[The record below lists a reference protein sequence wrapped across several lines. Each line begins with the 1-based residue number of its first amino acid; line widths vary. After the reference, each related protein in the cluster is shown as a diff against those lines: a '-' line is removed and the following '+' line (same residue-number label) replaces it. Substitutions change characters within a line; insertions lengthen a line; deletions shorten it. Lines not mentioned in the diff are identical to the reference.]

1 MVCPH
6 QNSCG
11 LLDLSVG
18 MLETGA
24 CWEVA
29 VRERLCKA
37 SAAKMSEYLS
47 LGEGSECV
55 ITHGDWLSY
64 LTVTASKGCQVLHVL
79 YTRLLFRDW
88 KQHEVLARSQSDVG
102 ILELG
107 FPACQTISM
116 NIPLFFVSHHIS
128 VSVSSDRAPTAKI
141 CQKSE
146 EQIAKSPKKRVTERA
161 P

>member
-37 SAAKMSEYLS
+37 SAAKMSECLS

-79 YTRLLFRDW
+79 YTLLLFLLSAAIGSNMRSSPGANQMW
-88 KQHEVLARSQSDVG
+88 ASWNWASQPVKPLA
-102 ILELG
+102 
-107 FPACQTISM
+107 
-116 NIPLFFVSHHIS
+116 
-128 VSVSSDRAPTAKI
+128 
-141 CQKSE
+141 
-146 EQIAKSPKKRVTERA
+146 
-161 P
+161 